1 MKLFVY
7 KTLIAVIGLYILFE
21 FTIGSRI
28 DFYTDKIKSLNNQ
41 QTRAELK
48 QKILI
53 EMEKGSEKENYFSK
67 NEKDVI
73 SKFIDKIVK
82 ELKVNSN

>member
-7 KTLIAVIGLYILFE
+7 KTLIAVFGLYVLFE

-28 DFYTDKIKSLNNQ
+28 DFYTDQIKSLNNQ
-41 QTRAELK
+41 QKRIELK

-53 EMEKGSEKENYFSK
+53 EMKKGSEKDNYFSE
-67 NEKDVI
+67 NERIII
-73 SKFIDKIVK
+73 SNFINKISK
-82 ELKVNSN
+82 ELKLNSN